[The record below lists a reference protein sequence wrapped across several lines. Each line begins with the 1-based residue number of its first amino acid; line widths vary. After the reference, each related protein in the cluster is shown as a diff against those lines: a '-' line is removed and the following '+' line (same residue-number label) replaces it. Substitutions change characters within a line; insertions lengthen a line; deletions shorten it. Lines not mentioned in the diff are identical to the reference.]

1 MDIGKLFKDA
11 WGLFVKDLGPL
22 VVGMLI
28 ASVIPAVAGF
38 ALGIATFG
46 VGMSGLD
53 VNEQGDVTNFST
65 QSWVILIVGV
75 VAIVVAL
82 LFLSAPLYAGLLS
95 GVIRRVREGREMGYG
110 DAFAGFRIFGRV
122 IWACILLTLVYLA
135 VILTPT
141 AVIVAGAVAGSGVLV
156 AVGVI
161 ILLPALAL
169 YAYLMVA
176 WVYLFPVIVDRDAA
190 VMPSLGESRSLVHG
204 SGWWW
209 TFLVLIVLQLAVGAA
224 GVVLG
229 MVPFVGS
236 LAMIVVYPFMLT
248 YIVAM
253 YFQARGE
260 GWQIDG
266 VLAAPAAQQWVAPPT
281 APPTGT
287 PYPPPPAPPA
297 DASAWKVAADPLAAL
312 PPSSKAAEPHVH
324 QAPAEDAAPTVDGAS
339 GKLRQHCSQ
348 CGALI
353 GSSEEFCQA
362 CALEVSGGE
371 PAGDDRSPIGPA
383 SDAPTA
389 PEAPQPP
396 QAPAS

>member
-1 MDIGKLFKDA
+1 
-11 WGLFVKDLGPL
+11 
-22 VVGMLI
+22 
-28 ASVIPAVAGF
+28 
-38 ALGIATFG
+38 
-46 VGMSGLD
+46 
-53 VNEQGDVTNFST
+53 
-65 QSWVILIVGV
+65 
-75 VAIVVAL
+75 
-82 LFLSAPLYAGLLS
+82 
-95 GVIRRVREGREMGYG
+95 MGYG

-190 VMPSLGESRSLVHG
+190 VMPSVRESRSLVHG

-266 VLAAPAAQQWVAPPT
+266 VLAAPAAQQWATPPSAPMSL
-281 APPTGT
+281 AGI
-287 PYPPPPAPPA
+287 PYPPPPPRVPPA

-312 PPSSKAAEPHVH
+312 PPSSPVVEPHVH
-324 QAPAEDAAPTVDGAS
+324 RAPAEGAAPTVDGAS
-339 GKLRQHCSQ
+339 GQLRQHCSQ

-362 CALEVSGGE
+362 CALELSGGE
-371 PAGDDRSPIGPA
+371 PAVDDPPPVAPA
-383 SDAPTA
+383 SDAPTV

-396 QAPAS
+396 PAPGS